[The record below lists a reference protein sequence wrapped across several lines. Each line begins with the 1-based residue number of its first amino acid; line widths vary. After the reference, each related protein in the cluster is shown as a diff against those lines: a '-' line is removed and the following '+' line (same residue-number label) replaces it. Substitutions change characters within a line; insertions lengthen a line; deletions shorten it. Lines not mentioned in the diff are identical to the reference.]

1 MASGGVTLAARHW
14 NTHKDEAIVFSVG
27 HGESAIVIAS
37 PDRRQL
43 HRFLV
48 LMLAPHCCFSSN
60 LRIGA

>member
-1 MASGGVTLAARHW
+1 MTSGGINLAARRW
-14 NTHKDEAIVFSVG
+14 KTHNEEAIVFSVG
-27 HGESAIVIAS
+27 HGESVIVIAS
-37 PDRRQL
+37 RDRRQL